1 MLLAQRLLAIKDGM
15 DRVEKE
21 VCHVSLAVGYHCLGV
36 HYYLF
41 GLKFLSFR
49 GKTSKF

>member
-21 VCHVSLAVGYHCLGV
+21 VN
-36 HYYLF
+36 
-41 GLKFLSFR
+41 FLSLTDHFGSIVIYFWSETPEFLR
-49 GKTSKF
+49 EKTLKS

>member
-21 VCHVSLAVGYHCLGV
+21 VNLQAPWIHHRLFPCLREKT
-36 HYYLF
+36 
-41 GLKFLSFR
+41 LKS
-49 GKTSKF
+49 